1 MEKGTET
8 QVHISDESNRLSTTL
23 YHILGY
29 WTQVIDCRDYK
40 AQDGQHRNRIE
51 PRWIQRSVTHK
62 LSSKTNLVGSCIV
75 AQERRNCNAQ
85 QMGAMLHI
93 GEAGSLNSMR
103 LLCTHPY
110 QSGAYVPHYL
120 IPANTVKTWKKFV
133 LLVEKLVSFL
143 STICDR
149 IFFAELRRVAKEIA
163 QNSLQHIANFK

>member
-8 QVHISDESNRLSTTL
+8 QVHTSDESSRLWTTL

-29 WTQVIDCRDYK
+29 WNPVTDCRDYK
-40 AQDGQHRNRIE
+40 VQDSQHRNRIE
-51 PRWIQRSVTHK
+51 PRWMQRSVTHK
-62 LSSKTNLVGSCIV
+62 LSSKANLAGSCIV

-93 GEAGSLNSMR
+93 SQAGSLNSIR

-133 LLVEKLVSFL
+133 LVVVKLVSFL

-149 IFFAELRRVAKEIA
+149 TFFAELRRIAKEIA
-163 QNSLQHIANFK
+163 RNSSQHTANFK